1 MIHYRLEA
9 NVQSHHAGS
18 VKPRAHKP
26 SASNTTIKKRRG
38 QTMGKGIMKAF
49 QACGKKMKVTVDPSI
64 GRPKSRDESSKFSS
78 QIGVV
83 TRDVLPVPVR
93 WKDVDE
99 EKDLQP
105 GIDHIKIHMD
115 INLDDPGV
123 KRCVIDKVQASSRQK
138 RYRLHKHY
146 KKYSSHEEAKNN
158 KPSFCASQEN
168 WEDMCELFASP
179 KFKVMHY

>member
-1 MIHYRLEA
+1 
-9 NVQSHHAGS
+9 
-18 VKPRAHKP
+18 
-26 SASNTTIKKRRG
+26 
-38 QTMGKGIMKAF
+38 MGKGIMKEF

-83 TRDVLPVPVR
+83 TRDVLLVPVR

-115 INLDDPGV
+115 INLDDPTV
-123 KRCVIDKVQASSRQK
+123 KCCVIDRVQASSRQK
-138 RYRLHKHY
+138 RDTSIVDLSCDDLGIFPVTGRLGCSLEGAGKRHIFAIGNYIKQRLLKPIHQWLARVL
-146 KKYSSHEEAKNN
+146 KLLPADGTFDQTKPLGRLEGASH
-158 KPSFCASQEN
+158 
-168 WEDMCELFASP
+168 
-179 KFKVMHY
+179 

>member
-1 MIHYRLEA
+1 
-9 NVQSHHAGS
+9 
-18 VKPRAHKP
+18 
-26 SASNTTIKKRRG
+26 
-38 QTMGKGIMKAF
+38 
-49 QACGKKMKVTVDPSI
+49 MKVTVDPSI

-123 KRCVIDKVQASSRQK
+123 KRCVIDRVQASARQK
-138 RYRLHKHY
+138 LYGLHKHY

-168 WEDMCELFASP
+168 WEEMCELFATP
-179 KFKVMHY
+179 KFKDEHLLVFFDMK